1 MRFERLICGFFLM
14 APMHAGAGSL
24 MDYIRDYD
32 LNDYALGVSV
42 AAGQNPYLASG
53 TSKYAYPILTSFR
66 HSSMTN
72 DWLLIQD
79 ENLGFRYVTDNDWE
93 LGLIGRFQTL
103 GAGVANSDDLLGL
116 EERSSTIELAP
127 LIGWRRFPVHVQFR
141 TYWEATNR
149 HSGSTSELEFKLPWE
164 HERGFIV
171 PSVQLKH
178 LNSRYSDYYFGVGPE
193 EATSRLPEYVPGSA
207 INTSLDLTLGL
218 ELGSHWLLQ
227 TKVGVEFL
235 DSAIEQSPMVDRDRL
250 WSASVSLAYNP
261 DVFQPRDYAG
271 DQEEPDLEFR
281 LGAFGSKIDSK
292 LLLAATEAQ
301 PGDDLELEDF
311 LGVADRKTVAHFE
324 ALYRVAFYH
333 RFDLRYFEL
342 ERTATTTLQRD
353 TWFGDTFYPEGT
365 NISTRAES
373 RLLRLGY
380 SYSLMRD
387 GQKELGL
394 TAGLTQL
401 VHDSRVQDNDVQN
414 DAERVQVETIL
425 PTFGVFGSVPLSN
438 KWLLGADIDLFALGF
453 DRYEG
458 YMAYL
463 ALNLEHRFSDKFGT
477 GFGYNF
483 YGIRL
488 QSKNDDLNGTLRVR
502 YHGPVFYLSARF

>member
-1 MRFERLICGFFLM
+1 MRLKRLICGLFLI
-14 APMHAGAGSL
+14 APMHADAESL

-42 AAGQNPYLASG
+42 GTGQNPYLASG
-53 TSKYAYPILTSFR
+53 NSKSAYPILTSFR
-66 HSSMTN
+66 HSSMTD

-79 ENLGFRYVTDNDWE
+79 GNLGFRYVTDNDWE
-93 LGLIGRFQTL
+93 LGFIGRIQTL
-103 GAGVANSDDLLGL
+103 GLGVANSDDLLGL
-116 EERSSTIELAP
+116 EERKWTVEAGP
-127 LIGWRRFPVHVQFR
+127 LIGWRRYPVQVQFR
-141 TYWEATNR
+141 TYWEAPNR
-149 HSGSTSELEFKLPWE
+149 HSGSTSELEFRLPRE
-164 HERGFIV
+164 HQRGFIV
-171 PSVQLKH
+171 PSVKFKYLT
-178 LNSRYSDYYFGVGPE
+178 SSYSEYYFGISP
-193 EATSRLPEYVPGSA
+193 ADSTSSLPEYVPGSA
-207 INTSLDLTLGL
+207 INTSVGLTLGL

-227 TKVGVEFL
+227 TKVGIEFL
-235 DSAIEQSPMVDRDRL
+235 DSAIEQSPMVDRDSL

-281 LGAFGSKIDSK
+281 LGAFSSQIDSK
-292 LLLAATEAQ
+292 LLLDATDAQ
-301 PGDDLELEDF
+301 PGDDLEVEDF
-311 LGVADRKTVAHFE
+311 LGVADKKTVAHFE
-324 ALYRVAFYH
+324 VFYRVAFYH

-342 ERTATTTLQRD
+342 HRAAATTLQRD
-353 TWFGDTFYPEGT
+353 IWFGDSFYPEGT
-365 NISTRAES
+365 NISTRAKS

-401 VHDSRVQDNDVQN
+401 NYDAKVQTDDVQN

-425 PTFGVFGSVPLSN
+425 PTIGVFGSAPLGN
-438 KWLLGADIDLFALGF
+438 KWRLGANVDLFALGF

-463 ALNLEHRFSDKFGT
+463 ALNLEHRFNDNFGA
-477 GFGYNF
+477 GLSYNF

-488 QSKNDDLNGTLRVR
+488 QSKNDDLNGTLRIR
-502 YHGPVFYLSARF
+502 YHGPVLYLSARF